1 MKPTLFFCLLALV
14 SCKSDAPD
22 TGDSTPDD
30 GKTRVTI
37 LHTNDWQSHML
48 GFGPNAEYT
57 PDSVNDDDTLGGIAR
72 VKTLVDEIRGST
84 EHPVVLYD
92 AGDWMAGALFQL
104 LATSHASELQMM
116 QAMGYDAITIGNHEL
131 DWGPEVLGQ
140 MIATADANGV
150 TVPIVAS
157 NLHPNTDDA
166 GDDALE
172 AHFTSGR
179 IQRTRIDTLDNG
191 IRVGLFGLVGD
202 SAQAIT
208 PAVAPSSFS
217 GMEDATTQAVADLQ
231 AEGVDL
237 IVGIT
242 HAGVTADPT
251 NSDDALIANATK
263 GIDVIVGGHSH
274 TPLFEAQIANGTI
287 VVQAGA
293 YTQYLGELVLV
304 QEESGWSV
312 ESYKLHEIDD
322 SIVGNPEINA
332 AVDGFVKALNEEQLP
347 ALGVSFDTPV
357 LQIPGDIVKNHCN
370 ESGLGNYITDAFRQ
384 QLSAITP
391 EDPIDVAF
399 ESQGVIRDDFIA
411 GTSGTEAFSDVF
423 RILPLGFGND
433 DVPGYSVVH
442 FYVTGKELADACEV
456 TASVSPAYG
465 CDYFIE
471 ISGMRCEM
479 DMSRSQFSRVTKV
492 ELQSGSEWTVLDT
505 SSDNKTLYHV
515 AVDSYVA
522 SLMGILEGLTFG
534 AIIVP
539 PKDAD
544 GNRHTNGDDMVFDK
558 DPNTEGVQELKL
570 WEALIGYAQ
579 TLDDTDNDGIPDLP
593 DRYLGPEGR
602 INGYK

>member
-1 MKPTLFFCLLALV
+1 MKTFQYLSLIALL
-14 SCKSDAPD
+14 SCSSDKTDSPD
-22 TGDSTPDD
+22 SGADD

-48 GFGPNAEYT
+48 GGGPNAEYT
-57 PDSVNDDDTLGGIAR
+57 PDSTGDDDTLGGIAR
-72 VKTLVDEIRGST
+72 IKTLVDELRAST
-84 EHPVVLYD
+84 NHPVVLYD

-116 QAMGYDAITIGNHEL
+116 QAVGYDAITIGNHEL
-131 DWGPEVLGQ
+131 DWGPDVLGQ
-140 MIATADANGV
+140 MITTADANGV
-150 TVPIVAS
+150 TVPIIAS
-157 NLHPNTDDA
+157 NLHPNPEDA
-166 GDDALE
+166 ADDALE

-179 IQRTRIDTLDNG
+179 IERTRIDTLENG

-202 SAQAIT
+202 SAQSIT
-208 PAVAPSSFS
+208 PAVVPSTFS
-217 GMEDATTQAVADLQ
+217 GMEESGAQAVADLK

-242 HAGVTADPT
+242 HAGVSTDPAD
-251 NSDDALIANATK
+251 SDDALIANSTN

-274 TPLFEAQIANGTI
+274 TPLFEAQKSNGTI
-287 VVQAGA
+287 IVQAGA

-304 QEESGWSV
+304 QETSGWSI
-312 ESYKLHEIDD
+312 ESYELHEIND
-322 SIVGNPEINA
+322 SVAGDPEVTT
-332 AVDGFVKALNEEQLP
+332 AVDGFIKALNEEQLP
-347 ALGVSFDTPV
+347 ALGVSFDTPI
-357 LQIPGDIVKNHCN
+357 LQVPGDVVKRHCN

-384 QLSAITP
+384 QISAIMP
-391 EDPIDVAF
+391 EDPIHVAI

-411 GTSGTEAFSDVF
+411 GASGTEAFSDVF

-433 DVPGYSVVH
+433 DVPGYSLVH

-456 TASVSPAYG
+456 TASVSPSYG

-471 ISGMRCEM
+471 MSGMRCEI
-479 DMSRSQFSRVTKV
+479 DMTRTQFNRVTKS
-492 ELQSGSEWTVLDT
+492 ELWNGEEWVNLDT
-505 SSDNKTLYHV
+505 DPANPALYHV

-522 SLMGILEGLTFG
+522 SLMGILEDLTFG

-539 PKDAD
+539 AKDAE
-544 GNRHTNGDDMVFDK
+544 GNRYTTIDDMVFDK

-579 TLDDTDNDGIPDLP
+579 TFDDTNGDGVPDLP

-602 INGYK
+602 INGYE

>member
-1 MKPTLFFCLLALV
+1 MKANLLKTSFTLCALTLT

-57 PDSVNDDDTLGGIAR
+57 PDSINDDDTLGGIAR
-72 VKTLVDEIRGST
+72 IKTLVDEIRGTT

-116 QAMGYDAITIGNHEL
+116 QAVGYDAITIGNHEL

-157 NLHPNTDDA
+157 NLHPNPDDA

-179 IQRTRIDTLDNG
+179 IQSTRVDTLPNG

-208 PAVAPSSFS
+208 PAVGPSTFS
-217 GMEDATTQAVADLQ
+217 GMENATIEAVADLKAQ
-231 AEGVDL
+231 GVDL
-237 IVGIT
+237 LIGIT
-242 HAGVTADPT
+242 HAGV
-251 NSDDALIANATK
+251 SDDALIANAVK
-263 GIDVIVGGHSH
+263 GIDLIVGGHSH
-274 TPLFEAQIANGTI
+274 VALFEVQKDNGTL

-304 QEESGWSV
+304 QEASGWSL
-312 ESYKLHEIDD
+312 ESYELHEINDTIAGD
-322 SIVGNPEINA
+322 PEINA
-332 AVDGFVKALNEEQLP
+332 EIESFVKALNEEQLP
-347 ALGVSFDTPV
+347 ALGVSFDTPI
-357 LQIPGDIVKNHCN
+357 LQVPGDVVKRNCD
-370 ESGLGNYITDAFRQ
+370 ESGLGNYITDAYRQ
-384 QLSAITP
+384 QLSAMMP

-411 GTSGTEAFSDVF
+411 GVSKTEAFSDVF

-442 FYVTGKELADACEV
+442 FYVTGKELEDACEV
-456 TASVSPAYG
+456 TASVSPTYG

-479 DMSRSQFSRVTKV
+479 DMSANQFSRVTKT
-492 ELQSGSEWTVLDT
+492 ELWQDSEWVELDT
-505 SSDNKTLYHV
+505 SAENTTLYHV
-515 AVDSYVA
+515 AVDAYVA
-522 SLMGILEGLTFG
+522 GLMGILEGLTFG

-544 GNRHTNGDDMVFDK
+544 GNRHTNADDMVFDK
-558 DPNTEGVQELKL
+558 DPNTPGVQELKL
-570 WEALIGYAQ
+570 WEALVGYAQ
-579 TLDDTDNDGIPDLP
+579 TLDDTDNNGIPDLP